1 VGYGGFLLTDV
12 PEIPDGAGE
21 DIEDFGGLA
30 GLSKM
35 KPESSTLKR
44 LEKVYSLL
52 SAKGRIEI
60 LYFLN
65 FCDMTPGMLVYLTGM
80 APNLLSFHL
89 KKLSEAGIIG
99 SRKEGKFIIYSITD
113 LGRNLAG
120 PLG

>member
-1 VGYGGFLLTDV
+1 MEA
-12 PEIPDGAGE
+12 PEVPDGAGE
-21 DIEDFGGLA
+21 NIEDMGGLE
-30 GLSKM
+30 GLSRM
-35 KPESSTLKR
+35 RPDPSVLKR

-52 SAKGRIEI
+52 SARGRIEI

-89 KKLSEAGIIG
+89 KKLNDAKIIH
-99 SRKEGKFIIYSITD
+99 SRKEGKYIIYSLTD
-113 LGRNLAG
+113 LGKSLAG